1 MTRWL
6 SCKFSVKYLSSYQKA
21 SLWSSSKAFMKIS
34 FEIFLQNM
42 AYFDSAWLFF
52 KKYSTSIFLSYI
64 KKIFQYLL
72 NVDKRINVPR
82 RKILLITT
90 SRTTYWETSC
100 WCVQSFLWHSDVNDC
115 FSIKRPRWEPAQH
128 KRGVLGASWVSVA
141 ELLHALHVLQILEV
155 QIIDNFHYL
164 TKVGNYLWH
173 TAEKLHIWLE
183 LSLFI
188 LVCFTK
194 CVIALGRAGV
204 EKNIAASFRIQLMC
218 AEISSTDTH
227 TQLCVALI
235 FGINCIHNVLKILE
249 KAREI
254 AEWKASPT
262 ALFGNYSEE
271 KRESGVWRF
280 QPTRR

>member
-52 KKYSTSIFLSYI
+52 LKYSTSIFLSYI

-218 AEISSTDTH
+218 AEISSTHTH
-227 TQLCVALI
+227 THSCVLHWYL
-235 FGINCIHNVLKILE
+235 G
-249 KAREI
+249 
-254 AEWKASPT
+254 
-262 ALFGNYSEE
+262 
-271 KRESGVWRF
+271 
-280 QPTRR
+280 